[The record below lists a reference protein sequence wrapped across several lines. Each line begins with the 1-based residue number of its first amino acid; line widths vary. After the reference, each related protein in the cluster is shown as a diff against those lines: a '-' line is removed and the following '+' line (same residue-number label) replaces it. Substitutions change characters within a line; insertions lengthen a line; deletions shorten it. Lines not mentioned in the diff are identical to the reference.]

1 VANIG
6 FLTRNKEILL
16 ATFVSLVARVAA
28 AFSGF
33 IVSFFVAR
41 SLGVTES
48 GYYFLA
54 FAIISLLASVSRVGL
69 DNTVL
74 RFIGSTHHDKST
86 SLANS
91 VLHKALL
98 LIFNVS
104 LVLSLILYFS
114 ADFVSESIFNKPE
127 LAPVL
132 KNMSPAIMGV
142 ALFSIVAMAFQG
154 MKRIISSVFILN
166 ICINILLVFALFF
179 VTTTSAARV
188 GQYYSMA
195 SFITLVLGMALYYR
209 YKDDSNNKVAW
220 RTLFTSSLP
229 LWVVVLMGQLVL
241 WTGQLTA
248 GIWASE
254 EQIAQLAI
262 AQRVAMLTSFILVA
276 VNMVVAPRFAYMYKE
291 QKYQELQ
298 SLAVMSVKLI
308 TLIAFP
314 LLLIMLIFPHYILSF
329 FGQGFAGGAIYL
341 QILAIGQ
348 FINVITGSV
357 GYLLSMSGHE
367 KDLRNTTLVSGV
379 LVLVLCVIL
388 VPLIG
393 ALGGAIATA
402 IAVATQNLLAVFWV
416 KKRLGFNTLKVW

>member
-1 VANIG
+1 
-6 FLTRNKEILL
+6 
-16 ATFVSLVARVAA
+16 
-28 AFSGF
+28 
-33 IVSFFVAR
+33 
-41 SLGVTES
+41 
-48 GYYFLA
+48 
-54 FAIISLLASVSRVGL
+54 
-69 DNTVL
+69 
-74 RFIGSTHHDKST
+74 
-86 SLANS
+86 
-91 VLHKALL
+91 
-98 LIFNVS
+98 
-104 LVLSLILYFS
+104 LYFS
-114 ADFVSESIFNKPE
+114 ADFVSESIFNKSE

-166 ICINILLVFALFF
+166 ISINILLVFALLL

-195 SFITLVLGMALYYR
+195 SFITLVLGIALYYR

-241 WTGQLTA
+241 WMGQLTA

-276 VNMVVAPRFAYMYKE
+276 VNMVVAPRFA
-291 QKYQELQ
+291 QKHKELQ
-298 SLAVMSVKLI
+298 NLAVLSVKLI

-314 LLLIMLIFPHYILSF
+314 LLLIMLIFPDYILSF

-379 LVLVLCVIL
+379 LVLVLCVVL